1 MMPFQIQRWSWIF
14 IFHALLVQPSFARLS
29 HEVLARKVVDNLFQR
44 GFSKEE
50 KTRNAYIAVAI
61 TAAVVLVVGIVGLFL
76 FIRKKRQVVPEP
88 EAGAD
93 HKPSWWMVDGKSD
106 MKDWWRLGA
115 QATPPTEPLVSD
127 GRSRTQRLKAAL
139 GLRVP
144 DQPILPTHRGTIK
157 SPPLPMQTVPTIQ
170 PIYPDSLERGRT
182 RDQAPSLPQIPVIAI
197 NLTDQPL
204 ERKLSVPPRVL
215 LTHSSSR
222 STSERRVLPRSPAAG
237 RRRSRSLTQ
246 PVRNPFL
253 PLRESDD
260 PVSQFAA
267 QKADVQDPQLNR
279 SHSISRSHETPTP
292 YSALQPS
299 FPGRKGPPPALQ
311 LKEPETPRT
320 PRSGRKVH
328 FGLPRSPRPSEIQ

>member
-1 MMPFQIQRWSWIF
+1 MLFQIQRWSWIF

-29 HEVLARKVVDNLFQR
+29 HDVLARKVVDNLFQR
-44 GFSKEE
+44 GLSKEE
-50 KTRNAYIAVAI
+50 KTRNAYVAVAI
-61 TAAVVLVVGIVGLFL
+61 TAAVVLIVGLVGLFL
-76 FIRKKRQVVPEP
+76 FIRKRRQVDPES

-93 HKPSWWMVDGKSD
+93 HKPSWWMVDGKTD
-106 MKDWWRLGA
+106 KKDWWKLGT
-115 QATPPTEPLVSD
+115 QTSLPTEPLGPD

-157 SPPLPMQTVPTIQ
+157 SPPLPMQMNPNIR
-170 PIYPDSLERGRT
+170 PMYPDSLERGGA
-182 RDQAPSLPQIPVIAI
+182 RDQAPSLPQIPAIAI
-197 NLTDQPL
+197 DLTDHQHL

-246 PVRNPFL
+246 PIRNPFL
-253 PLRESDD
+253 PLQESDGPLKGD
-260 PVSQFAA
+260 AQDSQ
-267 QKADVQDPQLNR
+267 LR
-279 SHSISRSHETPTP
+279 HSRSMSQTPTP
-292 YSALQPS
+292 YPALQPS
-299 FPGRKGPPPALQ
+299 LSARKAPPPALQ
-311 LKEPETPRT
+311 LKEPET